1 MRVCPSETVICLSHV
16 AWNFDLCL
24 CKNISI
30 CLLRRSLMWQEPAGL
45 RCFIFLISTCRCYDS
60 PEWMYQTWCLLSN
73 LISCKIQWLVNSV
86 TCKVLWR
93 LAKYFY
99 YSLWKEKLKVI
110 LVFKCVVKESCRRLK
125 SVLLVEYTSTYE
137 KVLSCNSKVFIYRQ
151 TIFRLSD
158 KNQYSINWILC

>member
-1 MRVCPSETVICLSHV
+1 VSFWNSNLSESCCLKF
-16 AWNFDLCL
+16 WFMQCLLYL

-110 LVFKCVVKESCRRLK
+110 LACKCVVKESCRRLK
-125 SVLLVEYTSTYE
+125 SVLLVECTSTYE
-137 KVLSCNSKVFIYRQ
+137 KVLSCNSNAFIYRQ
-151 TIFRLSD
+151 AIIRLSD
-158 KNQYSINWILC
+158 KIKF